1 MAEKSKRNPNWS
13 RDELILAL
21 DFYVKNRGKSFEDTS
36 EEVQRLARE
45 VNAVG
50 RALGLTGSD
59 TFRNAV
65 GASMKLQNF
74 RSRDPDVDA
83 KGLSRGNR
91 LEQVLMD
98 EFVAD
103 PAKLASVAD
112 AIRAIVK
119 LGEMPLASM
128 AADEVDAQEGRVLT
142 RLHTYR
148 ERDRKIVKRKK
159 DSFRKKHGA
168 LFCEVC
174 NFDFS
179 SKYGERGANFIEC
192 HHTKPVSE
200 LMPGEKTKLADLALL
215 CANCHRMIH
224 AARPWWSIEELRASF
239 VSN

>member
-1 MAEKSKRNPNWS
+1 
-13 RDELILAL
+13 
-21 DFYVKNRGKSFEDTS
+21 
-36 EEVQRLARE
+36 
-45 VNAVG
+45 
-50 RALGLTGSD
+50 
-59 TFRNAV
+59 
-65 GASMKLQNF
+65 MKLQNF

>member
-50 RALGLTGSD
+50 RALGLTGTD

-98 EFVAD
+98 EFITD
-103 PAKLASVAD
+103 PARLASVAD
-112 AIRAIVK
+112 AIRAVVK
-119 LGEMPLASM
+119 LGEMPMVSM

-148 ERDRKIVKRKK
+148 ERDRAIVKRKK
-159 DSFRKKHGA
+159 DSFRKRHGA
-168 LFCEVC
+168 LFCE
-174 NFDFS
+174 DFS

-200 LMPGEKTKLADLALL
+200 LIPGEKTKLADLALL
-215 CANCHRMIH
+215 CANCHRMVH
-224 AARPWWSIEELRASF
+224 AARPWWSIEELRTSLL
-239 VSN
+239 SD